1 MFYSAPA
8 RFGGGRGGNVVGH
21 EHVESH
27 VQATLDRH
35 ERLGG
40 LIAGKIFTEI
50 WQRVNPEDE
59 EPDPK
64 DLSRSA
70 REVFI
75 AAAVQGVMVGLVRAV
90 LARGQAKG
98 FAALTDEDLR

>member
-1 MFYSAPA
+1 MST
-8 RFGGGRGGNVVGH
+8 
-21 EHVESH
+21 SK
-27 VQATLDRH
+27 TLYKPLSIGMSV
-35 ERLGG
+35 LGG

-50 WQRVNPEDE
+50 WQRVNPDDE

-64 DLSRSA
+64 DLSRST

-75 AAAVQGVMVGLVRAV
+75 AAAAQGVIVGLVRAA

-98 FAALTDEDLR
+98 FAAITDEDLS

>member
-1 MFYSAPA
+1 VSAAKALYKPLSIA
-8 RFGGGRGGNVVGH
+8 SSVV
-21 EHVESH
+21 
-27 VQATLDRH
+27 
-35 ERLGG
+35 GG

-50 WQRVNPEDE
+50 WQRINPDDE

-70 REVFI
+70 REVFL
-75 AAAVQGVMVGLVRAV
+75 AAAAQGLIVGVVRAA

-98 FAALTDEDLR
+98 FAALTDEDLS

>member
-1 MFYSAPA
+1 MSAAKVMYKPLSIA
-8 RFGGGRGGNVVGH
+8 SSIV
-21 EHVESH
+21 
-27 VQATLDRH
+27 
-35 ERLGG
+35 GG

-50 WQRVNPEDE
+50 WQRINPDDE

-64 DLSRSA
+64 DLSRST

-75 AAAVQGVMVGLVRAV
+75 AAAAQGLIVGVVRAA

>member
-1 MFYSAPA
+1 MYKPLSIVSS
-8 RFGGGRGGNVVGH
+8 VV
-21 EHVESH
+21 
-27 VQATLDRH
+27 
-35 ERLGG
+35 GG

-50 WQRVNPEDE
+50 WQRMAPSDE

-64 DLSRSA
+64 DLSRST

-75 AAAVQGVMVGLVRAV
+75 AAAIQGLLAGVVRAA

-98 FAALTDEDLR
+98 FAKLTDEDLS

>member
-1 MFYSAPA
+1 VWTGAGTSLAMSTSKALYKPLSIAMSVA
-8 RFGGGRGGNVVGH
+8 
-21 EHVESH
+21 
-27 VQATLDRH
+27 
-35 ERLGG
+35 GG

-75 AAAVQGVMVGLVRAV
+75 AAAVQGIIVGLVRAA

-98 FAALTDEDLR
+98 FAALTDEDLS

>member
-1 MFYSAPA
+1 MTAAKAMYKPLSIASS
-8 RFGGGRGGNVVGH
+8 VV
-21 EHVESH
+21 
-27 VQATLDRH
+27 
-35 ERLGG
+35 GG

-50 WQRVNPEDE
+50 WQRVNPADE
-59 EPDPK
+59 EPDPE

-75 AAAVQGVMVGLVRAV
+75 AAAVHGLIVGLVRAA

-98 FAALTDEDLR
+98 FQALTNENPE